1 MTEEQAREMERTW
14 QAYLT
19 LPYRSKS
26 EYKALIAGW
35 HAALEYANRWT
46 YCEDALPKQYDF
58 YLVTHKTWEG
68 DLRVSEC
75 LFAYEKWDIE
85 NVIAWR
91 PMPDPAKIREPGP
104 QEQVEVS

>member
-1 MTEEQAREMERTW
+1 MKEQEAREAAREEACEQFISNDGSVYDLYDSAW
-14 QAYLT
+14 V
-19 LPYRSKS
+19 
-26 EYKALIAGW
+26 AGV
-35 HAALEYANRWT
+35 EYANRWT

-91 PMPDPAKIREPGP
+91 PMPDPAKIREP
-104 QEQVEVS
+104 